1 MVTFVN
7 GNVGVWNPVIVVKNA
22 LVCTALGRL
31 EAGRDPPNYP
41 TWNAKS
47 PSPRLMLD
55 GDAKAA
61 PAPNIAAP
69 AANTE
74 SAIDIT
80 DRFTSTRPFAAG
92 DLLSMLAVMLFRLV
106 PKGKQS
112 LSELDEFGGES

>member
-7 GNVGVWNPVIVVKNA
+7 GNVEVWKPAIVINA
-22 LVCTALGRL
+22 LGQPTAFGRL

-41 TWNAKS
+41 TWNARS

-55 GDAKAA
+55 GEANAA

-92 DLLSMLAVMLFRLV
+92 DLLSMLAVMILRLV
-106 PKGKQS
+106 PKGKRS